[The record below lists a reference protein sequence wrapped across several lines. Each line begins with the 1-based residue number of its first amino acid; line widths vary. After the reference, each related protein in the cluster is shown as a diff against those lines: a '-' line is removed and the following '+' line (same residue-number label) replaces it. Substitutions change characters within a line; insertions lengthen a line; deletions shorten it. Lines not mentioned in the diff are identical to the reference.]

1 MLAAGLRE
9 RVAHI
14 RLVLRLEVLGSH
26 SVMSVVPML
35 VRALEPLVALLLL
48 QSLDMI

>member
-26 SVMSVVPML
+26 SVMPVVPML
-35 VRALEPLVALLLL
+35 VRALESLVALLLL

>member
-1 MLAAGLRE
+1 MLAARLRE

-26 SVMSVVPML
+26 SVMPVIPML
-35 VRALEPLVALLLL
+35 LRALEPLVALLLL
-48 QSLDMI
+48 HGLDLI